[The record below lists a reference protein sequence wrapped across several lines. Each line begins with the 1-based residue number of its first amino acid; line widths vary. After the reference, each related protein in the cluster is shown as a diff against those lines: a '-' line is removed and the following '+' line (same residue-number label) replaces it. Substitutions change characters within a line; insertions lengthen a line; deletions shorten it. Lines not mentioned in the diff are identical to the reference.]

1 MRGVGHQHAVTARER
16 QIGRQRRALVAALFL
31 DDLDEQHLAAL
42 DDVLDLVAA
51 AKRLALLAQFV
62 GSAFVDRRAGRAGAD
77 LVVGLAIVVGVIVV
91 AVIVVAVVAVV
102 AIVAIFVV
110 VIVVVIAKVGA
121 AQPLFLGGMLG
132 LFGEQGVAV
141 GLGDLVVIG
150 MDFAEREKAVAIAAV
165 IDERRLQRRFDPR
178 DLG

>member
-16 QIGRQRRALVAALFL
+16 QIGRQRRALVAALLL

-51 AKRLALLAQFV
+51 AKRLALLAQFI

-91 AVIVVAVVAVV
+91 AMIVVAVV
-102 AIVAIFVV
+102 AIVVV
-110 VIVVVIAKVGA
+110 MIVVVIAKVGA